1 MKLINNIKQH
11 RARLNMTQQQLA
23 NRVGVARQTILFLE
37 KGEYVP
43 SALLALKIA
52 KVFKMEF
59 DQLFELGED
68 QDEE

>member
-68 QDEE
+68 QNEE

>member
-1 MKLINNIKQH
+1 VKLINNIKQH

-68 QDEE
+68 QNEE